1 MKAYVYVWSE
11 AERVFFSHKES
22 WVLMKFGGRKF
33 KVMFEAFETLRFLTE
48 FHSTFL
54 LKISVS
60 LADTLASAEN
70 GALQYLYLDQA
81 YLGNTKKIYP
91 HTLSTAQS
99 SYSSYQDA
107 SML

>member
-1 MKAYVYVWSE
+1 MKVYVYVWSE

-60 LADTLASAEN
+60 LLAIFFWFLDPFLVDN
-70 GALQYLYLDQA
+70 GALFIGKALVD
-81 YLGNTKKIYP
+81 
-91 HTLSTAQS
+91 S
-99 SYSSYQDA
+99 
-107 SML
+107 